1 MTIDEKPRC
10 RVCNS
15 LALEKNYL
23 FYCQSKTCDAVY
35 WKINKTLKKDLKDDK
50 IKKLIFLIESGVPIN
65 QKKGHYVYKLRLKG
79 EVNSIYVGM
88 TGLHPH
94 ERYLNHII
102 GYKASFRAKKFATAL
117 ISFIKFLFLGLSI
130 PKTTTLPRDSSW
142 PERTAALSII
152 RT

>member
-1 MTIDEKPRC
+1 MTNDENPRC
-10 RVCNS
+10 RVWNS
-15 LALEKNYL
+15 VALEKNYL

-65 QKKGHYVYKLRLKG
+65 QKKGHYVYKIRLRG
-79 EVNSIYVGM
+79 ELNSIYVGM

-102 GYKASFRAKKFATAL
+102 GYKASSRAKKFATAL
-117 ISFIKFLFLGLSI
+117 ISFEG
-130 PKTTTLPRDSSW
+130 PMPY
-142 PERTAALSII
+142 ETAKMYEPQLADELREKGFNIHGGH
-152 RT
+152 

>member
-1 MTIDEKPRC
+1 MM
-10 RVCNS
+10 
-15 LALEKNYL
+15 KNL
-23 FYCQSKTCDAVY
+23 DVVFAILLRLRKIIFFTVNPELCDSVY

-79 EVNSIYVGM
+79 ELNSIYVGM

-102 GYKASFRAKKFATAL
+102 GYKASSRAKKFATAL
-117 ISFIKFLFLGLSI
+117 ISFEG
-130 PKTTTLPRDSSW
+130 PMPYKTAKEYEPQVAKELTQKGFNVHGGH
-142 PERTAALSII
+142 
-152 RT
+152 

>member
-1 MTIDEKPRC
+1 MTNDGKTRC

-15 LALEKNYL
+15 IALEKNYL
-23 FYCQSKTCDAVY
+23 FYCQSELCDSVF
-35 WKINKTLKKDLKDDK
+35 WKINKTLKKELKDDK
-50 IKKLIFLIESGVPIN
+50 NKKLNFLIESGVPTN

-117 ISFIKFLFLGLSI
+117 ISFEGPMPF
-130 PKTTTLPRDSSW
+130 KTAKEYEPQLADKLRQ
-142 PERTAALSII
+142 EGFIVYGGK
-152 RT
+152 

>member
-102 GYKASFRAKKFATAL
+102 GYKASSRPKKFATAL
-117 ISFIKFLFLGLSI
+117 ISFEG
-130 PKTTTLPRDSSW
+130 PMTY
-142 PERTAALSII
+142 EAAKEYEPQLADELRQKGFIVHGGH
-152 RT
+152 

>member
-1 MTIDEKPRC
+1 MTNHENPRC

-15 LALEKNYL
+15 VALEKNYL

-65 QKKGHYVYKLRLKG
+65 QKKGHYVYKLSLKG
-79 EVNSIYVGM
+79 ELNSIYVGM

-102 GYKASFRAKKFATAL
+102 GYKASSRAKKFATAL
-117 ISFIKFLFLGLSI
+117 ISFEG
-130 PKTTTLPRDSSW
+130 PMPY
-142 PERTAALSII
+142 ETAKMYEPQLADELREKGFNIHGGH
-152 RT
+152 

>member
-1 MTIDEKPRC
+1 MTNDENPRC

-15 LALEKNYL
+15 VALEKNYL
-23 FYCQSKTCDAVY
+23 FYCQSELCDSVY
-35 WKINKTLKKDLKDDK
+35 WNINKTLKKDLKDDK

-79 EVNSIYVGM
+79 ELNSIYVGM

-102 GYKASFRAKKFATAL
+102 GYKASSRAKKFATAL
-117 ISFIKFLFLGLSI
+117 ISFEG
-130 PKTTTLPRDSSW
+130 PMPYKTAKEYEPQLADELRQ
-142 PERTAALSII
+142 RGFIAHGGH
-152 RT
+152 

>member
-15 LALEKNYL
+15 LALGKNYL

-35 WKINKTLKKDLKDDK
+35 WKINKTQKKDLKDDK

-79 EVNSIYVGM
+79 ELNSIYVGM

-102 GYKASFRAKKFATAL
+102 GYKASSRPKKFATAL
-117 ISFIKFLFLGLSI
+117 ISFEG
-130 PKTTTLPRDSSW
+130 PMPYKTAKEYEPQVAKELTQKGFNVHGGH
-142 PERTAALSII
+142 
-152 RT
+152 

>member
-1 MTIDEKPRC
+1 MTNDGKTRC

-15 LALEKNYL
+15 IAFEKNYL
-23 FYCQSKTCDAVY
+23 FYCQSELCGSVY
-35 WKINKTLKKDLKDDK
+35 WKINKTLKKELKDDK
-50 IKKLIFLIESGVPIN
+50 NKKLNLLIETGVPTN
-65 QKKGHYVYKLRLKG
+65 QKKGHYVYILRLKG

-117 ISFIKFLFLGLSI
+117 ISFEGPMPF
-130 PKTTTLPRDSSW
+130 KTAKEYEPQLAKELTQKGFNVHW
-142 PERTAALSII
+142 GH
-152 RT
+152 